1 MHSVL
6 RNLLLGSGLAV
17 LANAVAADS
26 PRSSQTASDP
36 VSTNAASAL
45 NTITVEGKREVVEKQ
60 INEFVTS
67 VMVHSDRVSLS
78 RWRGPICPL
87 VAGLPSELSDFVTA
101 KLTEIVKT
109 IGAPPMASPHCVAN
123 FYVIATPDPVLLLKK
138 WRARDPKM
146 FGERGEIAINSFTNT
161 ARPIRVWY
169 NGIIVAA
176 AGNPL
181 QERTDNAGQTVASSS
196 TYYLTNNR
204 AQLSRLTWDD
214 VVELSSVIEII
225 DTQQLKNVNAGQL
238 ADYVAMVGL
247 AEVHLDADVGS
258 APTILHLFSRSAD
271 DAPSGMSSWDQ
282 AFLHSLYNTSQEQ
295 RTQLSAIK
303 TLMIRN
309 MSP

>member
-1 MHSVL
+1 MHAVL
-6 RNLLLGSGLAV
+6 RTLLVGCSLAV
-17 LANAVAADS
+17 IANASASDS
-26 PRSSQTASDP
+26 PPSSQAAPEP
-36 VSTNAASAL
+36 VPSSSATAL

-60 INEFVTS
+60 INDFVTS

-78 RWRGPICPL
+78 RWRGQICPL
-87 VAGLPSELSDFVTA
+87 VTGLPAELNDFVMA
-101 KLTEIVKT
+101 RLTEIAGSV
-109 IGAPPMASPHCVAN
+109 GAPAFAPPHCVAN
-123 FYVIATPDPVLLLKK
+123 FYVIATSDPAALLKK

-146 FGERGEIAINSFTNT
+146 FGDRGEIAINSFVNT

-181 QERTDNAGQTVASSS
+181 QDRTLNTGQSVASSS

-204 AQLSRLTWDD
+204 AELSRLTWDD

-225 DTQQLKNVNAGQL
+225 DTGQLKNITAGQL

-247 AEVHLDADVGS
+247 AEVHLDADVGT
-258 APTILHLFSRSAD
+258 APTVLHLFSHAGVV
-271 DAPSGMSSWDQ
+271 PQSGMSSWDQ
-282 AFLHSLYNTSQEQ
+282 AFLQSLYNTSQEQ
-295 RTQLSAIK
+295 RSQLSAIK